1 MDNPKYHIA
10 EWEGHPEVEE
20 MLRLQRAGM
29 GNTSAEGLV
38 EETPPGEGEGSNGE
52 QRSRRGYHGD
62 ANKFTTLVNMED

>member
-1 MDNPKYHIA
+1 
-10 EWEGHPEVEE
+10 

-38 EETPPGEGEGSNGE
+38 EEMPPGEGEGSNGE
-52 QRSRRGYHGD
+52 QRSRRGHHRD